1 MNEYLE
7 TLDTVRENGKA
18 ASNRTSTTTIKT
30 FAESMSYDLRQGFPL
45 LTTKKVAIKAII
57 HELLW
62 FLNGNTNVKYL
73 QDNGVTIWDEWA
85 TEEQCAKYGR
95 QAGDLGPIYGH
106 QWRNFGATKNPDG
119 SYAKDGV
126 DQISDL
132 INEIKTNPDSR
143 RLIVTG
149 WNPKEINEVAL
160 PPCHTLFQFNT
171 EIIPFQERLA
181 LLSKKLL
188 LESNIVLAPD
198 TDLLTVA
205 DIDKLDR
212 LMETENIP
220 ERYLDCQMYQRSG
233 DMFLGVPFNIASY
246 SLLTM
251 MVAQVTNCVSRH
263 FTHIIGDAHI
273 YHNHL
278 EQVALQLNRT
288 PGRLPTM
295 LLNPN
300 VKDIFD
306 FKYEDFNLIGY
317 FPQDKI
323 PAPVAI

>member
-1 MNEYLE
+1 MHEYLE
-7 TLDTVRENGKA
+7 TLDTVRECGVMHR
-18 ASNRTSTTTIKT
+18 NRTGTPTIKT
-30 FAESMSYDLRQGFPL
+30 FAESMTYDLRNGFPL
-45 LTTKKVAIKAII
+45 LTTKRVAIKSII

-62 FLNGNTNVKYL
+62 FLSGNTNVMYL
-73 QDNGVTIWDEWA
+73 QDNGVSIWDEWA
-85 TEEQCAKYGR
+85 TEEQCAKFGR
-95 QAGDLGPIYGH
+95 QAGELGPVYGH

-119 SYAKDGV
+119 TYAKDGV

-149 WNPKEINEVAL
+149 WNPKEIKEVAL

-171 EIIPFQERLA
+171 ELISLQDRLD

-188 LESNIVLAPD
+188 LEINVVLATD
-198 TDLLTVA
+198 TDALTTA
-205 DIDKLDR
+205 DIYKLSK
-212 LMETENIP
+212 LMDMEEIP
-220 ERYLDCQMYQRSG
+220 TRYLDCQMYQRSG

-251 MVAQVTNCVSRH
+251 MVAQCTGTIARTY
-263 FTHIIGDAHI
+263 THILGDAHI
-273 YHNHL
+273 YQNHL
-278 EQVALQLNRT
+278 EQVAIQLSRST
-288 PGRLPTM
+288 GKLPTM
-295 LLNPN
+295 ILNPK

-306 FKYEDFNLIGY
+306 FKYEDFNLICY

-323 PAPVAI
+323 PAPVAV